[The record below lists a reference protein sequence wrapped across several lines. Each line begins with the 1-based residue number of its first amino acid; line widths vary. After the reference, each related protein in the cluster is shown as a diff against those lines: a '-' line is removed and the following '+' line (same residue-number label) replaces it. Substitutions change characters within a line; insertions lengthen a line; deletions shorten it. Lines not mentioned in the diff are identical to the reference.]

1 MSPPATSQ
9 FHLPYLHHYW
19 QQALARRQGQFI
31 ERPANS
37 WRLDNLLLNGLGL
50 ALEET
55 TQYLFQHAP
64 SFEEFEN
71 WILARHHGHPDPLL
85 LERLHC
91 ALSGQPYG
99 PALQAQLR
107 EIEAS
112 EDVLTPA
119 DLRHWHEHGYVI
131 VRQAVS
137 KEQAQATE
145 AAVWQHLGMS
155 PTDPAT
161 WYQHH
166 IGKGIMMEFY
176 HHPTL
181 LANRQS
187 PRIRKAF
194 AQLWRTPDLW
204 PTTDRTSFNPP
215 ETPGLPFQGPHL
227 HWDMSLQPPFR
238 FGTQGLL
245 YLCDTPAHQGA
256 FCCVPGFHRQ
266 LQPWLAALPP
276 GLDPRLVDLQPR
288 AQPIAAQAGDFVIW
302 HHFLPHGSSPNHGT
316 YPRIVQYLNFYPAE
330 FKETQAWL

>member
-1 MSPPATSQ
+1 MSPTTTQ
-9 FHLPYLHHYW
+9 LNLPYLHHYW

-31 ERPANS
+31 ERDADS

-55 TQYLFQHAP
+55 TQYLLQHAP

-71 WILARHHGHPDPLL
+71 WILARHHGHLAPLH

-91 ALSGQPYG
+91 LFSGQPYG

-107 EIEAS
+107 EIEDS
-112 EDVLTPA
+112 EAVLTPA
-119 DLRHWHEHGYVI
+119 DLQHWHEHGYVI
-131 VRQAVS
+131 VRNAVS

-161 WYQHH
+161 WYQQR

-215 ETPGLPFQGPHL
+215 ETPGRPFQGPHL
-227 HWDMSLQPPFR
+227 HWDMSLLPPFR

-256 FCCVPGFHRQ
+256 FCCVPGFHHQ

-276 GLDPRLVDLQPR
+276 GTDPRSIDLQPQ